1 MPWGEARSLQRR
13 HDYVGKRTGWR
24 IEDGRDQS
32 SKSHDT
38 RITAARYLSRA
49 KSTMVAD
56 FLHTLRPLL
65 WALCEARYSDTDATT
80 LRQDGTHRLPP
91 SLFSVTSW
99 SRSDK
104 NLLRGWLLCFVMDLL
119 SIRLLERNSGD
130 INQIS
135 TRRKNPFASEELRRR
150 RMRLFLYVLRSPV
163 WSQVAE
169 PVLEGTS
176 RGILQRIP
184 LVGGLAETALWDWI
198 LYYKHPFVAE
208 ED

>member
-1 MPWGEARSLQRR
+1 
-13 HDYVGKRTGWR
+13 
-24 IEDGRDQS
+24 
-32 SKSHDT
+32 
-38 RITAARYLSRA
+38 
-49 KSTMVAD
+49 
-56 FLHTLRPLL
+56 
-65 WALCEARYSDTDATT
+65 
-80 LRQDGTHRLPP
+80 
-91 SLFSVTSW
+91 
-99 SRSDK
+99 
-104 NLLRGWLLCFVMDLL
+104 MDLL

-130 INQIS
+130 INQIR

-163 WSQVAE
+163 WSQVTE
-169 PVLEGTS
+169 PVLEGSS